1 MNTSRWTAI
10 VLLFFL
16 AVSAIAGA
24 LPMIANPHG
33 NPLGIPQTLLRTTP
47 FNSFLGP
54 GILLLIF
61 NGMLAAWCLFMVWG
75 RRTGNGGWTIFQ
87 GVVLLLWLSIEC
99 LMLRSVEWAHFI
111 YGAVGAGLVLAGSV
125 ITASQPSKRRTLDY

>member
-1 MNTSRWTAI
+1 MNSARLTAI

-33 NPLGIPQTLLRTTP
+33 SPLGMPQTLLRTTP
-47 FNSFLGP
+47 FNSFMGP
-54 GILLLIF
+54 GILLLVF
-61 NGMLAAWCLFMVWG
+61 NEFLAVWCLILVWG
-75 RRTGNGGWTIFQ
+75 RRTGYGGWTIFQ
-87 GVVLLLWLSIEC
+87 GIVLLLWLVIEC
-99 LMLRSVEWAHFI
+99 LMLRSIEWAHYF

-125 ITASQPSKRRTLDY
+125 IAASQQTKRRSLDY